1 MLGGE
6 TQFRALVTGVSGQ
19 DGWYLAQRLL
29 TEGCEVHGVVRDAS
43 DVAALEAEL
52 PGLVTHVA
60 DLVDDPALRGAVDA
74 AEPDRIFNLAGSTSV
89 ARSWEE
95 PVLAADVIGI
105 GAVRLLNAA
114 WDLQVR
120 SGRPIRFLQASS
132 AEVFGDPV
140 SVPQDEDTAHAPVT
154 PYGAAKDFAHT
165 MVQVY
170 RRRGMFASAA
180 ILYNH
185 ESPRRP
191 RRSWPARSPGRW
203 PRSPAA
209 RRTSS
214 CSATSTCSATGA
226 TPPTTSTA
234 CCGSSRRSGAGDFVV
249 ATGEARSVRDF
260 VAAAFAAVGVTDWE
274 PHVEIDPGLY
284 RPADPRALVGEAAR
298 LRSLGWRPEV
308 GFEELV
314 SIMVRAD
321 LGRARPHVTRPPQRG
336 DPACL
341 SPRTPSVLVVVPTL
355 GERIET
361 LEESLASVR
370 AQQGVDAH
378 LVVVVPDAA
387 VEARDIAVR
396 HGATLVSDPRRGL
409 SAAVN
414 VGIAARRG
422 EEFYAWLV
430 TTTCSSRTGW
440 RRWPALLT
448 ADPSAVVAYGA
459 CPYIDDRGR
468 TVTVSRAG
476 DLASKILGWGPDLVP
491 QPASLT
497 RIEPLVAAGSTTSR
511 CGSRWT
517 STCSCASSGWAG
529 SSPPSRTSRPSAG
542 TRTRS
547 RWPTGGCRWPSRR
560 R

>member
-29 TEGCEVHGVVRDAS
+29 ADRCEVHGVVRDAGA
-43 DVAALEAEL
+43 VAALEAEL

-60 DLVDDPALRGAVDA
+60 DLVDDAALRGAVDA

-114 WDLQVR
+114 WDRQER
-120 SGRPIRFLQASS
+120 SGREVRFLQASS

-140 SVPQDEDTAHAPVT
+140 SAPQDEDTAHAPVT
-154 PYGAAKDFAHT
+154 PYGAAKDFAHA

-191 RRSWPARSPGRW
+191 ASFVARKITRAV
-203 PRSPAA
+203 AA
-209 RRTSS
+209 IAR
-214 CSATSTCSATGA
+214 
-226 TPPTTSTA
+226 
-234 CCGSSRRSGAGDFVV
+234 GSQDKLVLGNIDVLRDWGYAPDHVDGMLRILAAERAGDYVV

-260 VAAAFAAVGVTDWE
+260 VAAAFAAVGVSDWE

-321 LGRARPHVTRPPQRG
+321 LDELDRAAPEN
-336 DPACL
+336 D
-341 SPRTPSVLVVVPTL
+341 
-355 GERIET
+355 
-361 LEESLASVR
+361 
-370 AQQGVDAH
+370 
-378 LVVVVPDAA
+378 
-387 VEARDIAVR
+387 
-396 HGATLVSDPRRGL
+396 RR
-409 SAAVN
+409 
-414 VGIAARRG
+414 
-422 EEFYAWLV
+422 
-430 TTTCSSRTGW
+430 
-440 RRWPALLT
+440 
-448 ADPSAVVAYGA
+448 
-459 CPYIDDRGR
+459 
-468 TVTVSRAG
+468 
-476 DLASKILGWGPDLVP
+476 
-491 QPASLT
+491 
-497 RIEPLVAAGSTTSR
+497 
-511 CGSRWT
+511 
-517 STCSCASSGWAG
+517 
-529 SSPPSRTSRPSAG
+529 
-542 TRTRS
+542 
-547 RWPTGGCRWPSRR
+547 
-560 R
+560 